1 MKKTVKLGIAIVS
14 LSVLTGSSFAANPGT
29 YLGLG
34 LGASRIQ
41 SEDKNIIEGPGIRS
55 SHTLGG
61 LGGRVFAGYNF
72 NRYFGAELGVARY
85 APSKYDSNSTDGNGA
100 VSLKYNMNAIDLVGK
115 AYLPIGESGFNAYA
129 LGGVARVNSKQK
141 ADVTFDGAKSSY
153 SETTNKFRP
162 IYGLGVSYDVSN
174 SVTTNAEFTQI
185 KGNGKSS
192 SVPTANMLTLNVA
205 YNLG

>member
-1 MKKTVKLGIAIVS
+1 MKKTVKLAVAIVS
-14 LSVLTGSSFAANPGT
+14 LSVLTGSSFAANTGT

-41 SEDKNIIEGPGIRS
+41 SGNQGLVGGTGVQTSKS
-55 SHTLGG
+55 LGG
-61 LGGRVFAGYNF
+61 LGGSAFAGYNF
-72 NRYFGAELGVARY
+72 NRYLGAEMGVAHY
-85 APSKYDSNSTDGNGA
+85 APSKYNATSVTNSQ
-100 VSLKYNMNAIDLVGK
+100 SLKYSMNAIDLVGK

-141 ADVTFDGAKSSY
+141 LNSTISGVAHSS
-153 SETTNKFRP
+153 STTTNKFRP
-162 IYGLGVSYDVSN
+162 VYGLGMSYDVNS

-185 KGNGKSS
+185 KGNGKTSA
-192 SVPTANMLTLNVA
+192 VPTANMLTLNVA